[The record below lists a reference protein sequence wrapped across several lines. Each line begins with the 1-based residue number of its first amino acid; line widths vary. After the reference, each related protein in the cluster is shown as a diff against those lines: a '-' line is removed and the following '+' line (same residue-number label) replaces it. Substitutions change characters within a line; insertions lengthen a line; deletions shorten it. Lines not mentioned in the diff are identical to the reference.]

1 MKLKSW
7 LKQWKLE
14 KLKIKAAYL
23 EAEIS
28 FNDTDKKAAW
38 ELYIELL
45 TRITTQHLEP
55 ADGDEQTAL
64 NSVFSLFKTT
74 RDILK
79 KYGPD
84 CVNFSKIAV
93 VVLNQKIRPFTA
105 KWHKKSLAG
114 AFDMEVD
121 RKLFRSELK
130 KLQKELR
137 KYTLA
142 LSQIAEVEDLTD
154 LEQV

>member
-1 MKLKSW
+1 
-7 LKQWKLE
+7 
-14 KLKIKAAYL
+14 
-23 EAEIS
+23 
-28 FNDTDKKAAW
+28 
-38 ELYIELL
+38 
-45 TRITTQHLEP
+45 
-55 ADGDEQTAL
+55 
-64 NSVFSLFKTT
+64 
-74 RDILK
+74 
-79 KYGPD
+79 
-84 CVNFSKIAV
+84 
-93 VVLNQKIRPFTA
+93 
-105 KWHKKSLAG
+105 LAG